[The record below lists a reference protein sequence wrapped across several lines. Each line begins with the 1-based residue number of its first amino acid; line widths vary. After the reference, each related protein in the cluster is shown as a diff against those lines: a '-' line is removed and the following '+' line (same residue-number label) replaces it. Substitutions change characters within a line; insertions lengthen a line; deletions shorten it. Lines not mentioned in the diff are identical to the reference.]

1 MNDFESAVAAA
12 LRNCPPGT
20 VYLAAV
26 SGGADSTAMLA
37 ALAASRFPVRC
48 LHVEH
53 GIRGAEESRGDADF
67 VRSLCEG
74 FGFPCTVVSIAPG
87 KIAGT
92 ARRRNSGI
100 EAAARFYRRRALFR
114 EGRRIEAETGAPVR
128 ILTAHTRD
136 DALETALMRILR
148 GAGPAGLAA
157 MPPNRGR
164 ILRPLLS
171 LDRAGVLRYL
181 QDRNLSWR
189 EDSTNAD
196 TRFLRNRIRHSLVP
210 LLRENFPQWRTGL
223 AAFAETQSLAAAYI
237 AGEARRR
244 VLWAHE
250 GGFLCTGAETFF
262 AQSAIIR
269 EEALFLGIGIY
280 LKSLGR
286 KNNSIRRAS
295 IRRFCAGLVKAA
307 DLGVL
312 RVRRAGDKVIIA
324 PQKSGPRET
333 GFSLLIPAEGVY
345 TLRAASNEGM
355 LIRGEGYIPRGSA
368 ARLLIKGP
376 GFYTLR
382 RTRFEVKPCSGEE
395 VPPADG
401 FFALLPLVLRPC
413 FSGDSLGGKK
423 AADLANSRERRRMI
437 SAVDSLGVAAFI
449 DSGGL
454 VLGREPPAAGIQ
466 DFYRVRLF
474 HV

>member
-1 MNDFESAVAAA
+1 MNGLESAVAAA
-12 LRNCPPGT
+12 LQNCPPGT

-37 ALAASRFPVRC
+37 ALAAPPSLFRLRC

-53 GIRGAEESRGDADF
+53 GIRPAEESRGDAAF
-67 VRSLCEG
+67 VRSLCER
-74 FGFPCTVVSIAPG
+74 FGVPCTVVSIAPG
-87 KIAGT
+87 KIAKT
-92 ARRRNSGI
+92 AKRLNTGI

-136 DALETALMRILR
+136 DALETALMRVLR

-157 MPPNRGR
+157 MPAGRGR
-164 ILRPLLS
+164 ILRPLLA
-171 LDRAGVLRYL
+171 LGRADVLRYL
-181 QDRNLSWR
+181 QDKNLSWR

-196 TRFLRNRIRHSLVP
+196 TRFLRNRIRHSLIP
-210 LLRENFPQWRTGL
+210 LLCETFPHWRTGI
-223 AAFAETQSLAAAYI
+223 AALAETQSLAAAFI

-244 VLWAHE
+244 VSWALE

-262 AQSAIIR
+262 AQSPIIR
-269 EEALFLGIGIY
+269 EEALFLGIGRY
-280 LKSLGR
+280 LKFLAG
-286 KNNSIRRAS
+286 KNMLAVKNRQPGKTVRRAS
-295 IRRFCAGLVKAA
+295 VRRFCAGLAGAA
-307 DLGVL
+307 DLGTL

-324 PQKSGPRET
+324 PQKSGPTET
-333 GFSLLIPAEGVY
+333 GFSLVIRAEGVY
-345 TLRAASNEGM
+345 TLRAAFNEDM
-355 LIRGEGYIPRGSA
+355 
-368 ARLLIKGP
+368 LIKGP
-376 GFYTLR
+376 GFYTLKR
-382 RTRFEVKPCSGEE
+382 VRFEVKSCSGED
-395 VPPADG
+395 VPPEGG
-401 FFALLPLVLRPC
+401 FFALLPLVVRPC
-413 FSGDSLGGKK
+413 FSGDFLAGKR

-454 VLGREPPAAGIQ
+454 VLGREPPADSIQ